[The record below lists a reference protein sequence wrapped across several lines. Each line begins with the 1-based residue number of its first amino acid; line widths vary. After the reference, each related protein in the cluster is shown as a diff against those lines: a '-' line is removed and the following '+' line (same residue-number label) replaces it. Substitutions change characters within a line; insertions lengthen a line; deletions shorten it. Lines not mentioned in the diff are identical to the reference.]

1 MKNKP
6 IRIFIVEDNEV
17 FAMLLKADIENH
29 FNNMTLEIQLFKTG
43 EDSWEKFRTE
53 KPQVVI
59 LDYNLNSKISD
70 ASDGSEVLVWF
81 KRENPEVKVVLLTSE
96 DSTDIAVQ
104 SFRNGAFDY
113 VVKNDA
119 QFKKIHISLFNVFN
133 LVRLEN
139 ETETYKKIVIGIVL
153 SLAIVLGGMAAL
165 KFFPA
170 LLGN

>member
-6 IRIFIVEDNEV
+6 TRIFIVEDNEV
-17 FAMLLKADIENH
+17 FAMTLKADIENH
-29 FNNMTLEIQLFKTG
+29 FDNMPLEILLFKTG

-59 LDYNLNSKISD
+59 LDFNLNSKISD

-81 KRENPEVKVVLLTSE
+81 KRENPEVKVILLTSE
-96 DSTDIAVQ
+96 DSTDIAIQ

-119 QFKKIHISLFNVFN
+119 QFKKMHISLFNVFN

-139 ETETYKKIVIGIVL
+139 ETSTYKNIVIGVVL
-153 SLAIVLGGMAAL
+153 SLAVVLGGMAAL
-165 KFFPA
+165 EFVPG
-170 LLGN
+170 LLGK

>member
-6 IRIFIVEDNEV
+6 IKIFIVEDNDV
-17 FAMLLKADIENH
+17 FALTLKADIENY
-29 FNNMTLEIQLFKTG
+29 FDNLLLNIQLFKTG
-43 EDSWEKFRTE
+43 EESWEKFRTE
-53 KPQVVI
+53 KPHVVI

-81 KRENPEVKVVLLTSE
+81 KRENPEVKVILLTSE
-96 DSTDIAVQ
+96 DSTDIAIQ

-113 VVKNDA
+113 VVKNEA

-133 LVRLEN
+133 VVRLEN
-139 ETETYKKIVIGIVL
+139 ETSTYKNIVIGIVL
-153 SLAIVLGGMAAL
+153 SLAVLLGGMAAIR
-165 KFFPA
+165 FVPM